1 MEITDKKVIWD
12 GTVVYLAGR
21 NFIRNSE
28 SPEWEIETD
37 AAITNAINAIADYD
51 GENF

>member
-1 MEITDKKVIWD
+1 METNDKTVIWD

-21 NFIRNSE
+21 NFIRHSE

-37 AAITNAINAIADYD
+37 DSCLADLARAD
-51 GENF
+51 VSSLPE